1 MRRSHL
7 ILLVVFNV
15 FWAGILSAN
24 LELSHHLT
32 YTSIVTL
39 RFAISALGFLLLW
52 PWLPGPS
59 PRGWALL
66 RVAIMGVVVFCL
78 GQRLQVLGNTLG
90 TAGNSSVLMGF
101 EPILTSVAA
110 AVFLRE
116 SVPLNRWVGFAL
128 CLAGLALLNRVWS
141 PDFHWT
147 GLGASLIFVSSFL
160 CESVYSI
167 MGKPLGSQ
175 ASPYK
180 VVAISLAA
188 GTILNLG
195 IDGHRSL
202 TEASHLPLYG
212 WGLLLYM
219 SVVCTMT
226 GYVLWLLIIAETPV
240 NLVAMTIFVQPVAG
254 VVIARVFLN
263 ESPHWGQIWGAF
275 AIGAGLMLGFL
286 KGTEGSGALSSQPE
300 PSAQISKQKHLEG

>member
-7 ILLVVFNV
+7 ILLIIFNV

-24 LELSHHLT
+24 VELYKYLPFGG
-32 YTSIVTL
+32 IVSL
-39 RFAISALGFLLLW
+39 RFGIAAACFAMIW

-59 PRGWALL
+59 PRGWAWL
-66 RVAIMGVVVFCL
+66 RVSIMGGVVFCL

-116 SVPLNRWVGFAL
+116 RVPFYRWAGFGL
-128 CLAGLALLNRVWS
+128 CLTGLALLNRVWS

-147 GLGASLIFVSSFL
+147 SLGASLIFVSSFL

-167 MGKPLGSQ
+167 MGKPLTTQ

-188 GTILNLG
+188 GTLLNFA
-195 IDGHRSL
+195 IDGRSTL
-202 TEASHLPLYG
+202 AAAAQVPLHG
-212 WGLLLYM
+212 WLLLLYM
-219 SVVCTMT
+219 SVLCTMA
-226 GYVLWLLIIAETPV
+226 GYVLWLVIIADTAV
-240 NLVAMTIFVQPVAG
+240 NLVAMTVFVQPVAG
-254 VVIARVFLN
+254 VAMAALILK
-263 ESPHWGQIWGAF
+263 EPLHWGQLWGAL
-275 AIGAGLMLGFL
+275 AIGAGLTLGFL
-286 KGTEGSGALSSQPE
+286 KGDGGPAPE
-300 PSAQISKQKHLEG
+300 VPECRG